1 MMTTRY
7 RKAHVCDGGERMV
20 VDEPGN
26 HSACIVILYDPDIE
40 FGFKPGASITRIEAM
55 YMMNECA
62 FTEGTRVLVPG
73 HGELTVIAKPR
84 IAKKDHWYIRQ
95 VFAGDGFILVS
106 PASPFGCPLI
116 KRKVRTDDILIG

>member
-1 MMTTRY
+1 
-7 RKAHVCDGGERMV
+7 MV